1 MKLCILL
8 TIICDQ
14 LVISQG
20 LVSYQSL
27 DPPKNDTNWDS
38 GIKFLKDS
46 IVKQSNFTKGITIC
60 TSFNF
65 QTIDDYESWILSVD
79 GLTIALKTAYEE
91 TGLFFSGMGWIVK
104 DLQTNSFQLWAP
116 NKWHHF
122 CLSFD
127 KNSSHIRLIKVSG
140 IQLGVVQKLRSY

>member
-1 MKLCILL
+1 MKLFILL

-46 IVKQSNFTKGITIC
+46 IVKQSNFTKGKA
-60 TSFNF
+60 
-65 QTIDDYESWILSVD
+65 VD
-79 GLTIALKTAYEE
+79 GLGTI
-91 TGLFFSGMGWIVK
+91 
-104 DLQTNSFQLWAP
+104 
-116 NKWHHF
+116 
-122 CLSFD
+122 
-127 KNSSHIRLIKVSG
+127 
-140 IQLGVVQKLRSY
+140 

>member
-1 MKLCILL
+1 MKLFILL

-14 LVISQG
+14 LVIGQG

-65 QTIDDYESWILSVD
+65 QMIDDYESWILSVD
-79 GLTIALKTAYEE
+79 GLTIALRTAYEE

-140 IQLGVVQKLRSY
+140 IH